1 MNNLLGYIEKLVV
14 ANKELQRV
22 NSGLYNDDLG
32 AAAVDIDYA
41 LEKLC
46 DLVGLDKGSMEHTRL
61 VDGRRRAA

>member
-22 NSGLYNDDLG
+22 NSELYNEDLDW
-32 AAAVDIDYA
+32 AAVDIDYA

-46 DLVGLDKGSMEHTRL
+46 VLVGLDKGTMERTRL

>member
-22 NSGLYNDDLG
+22 NSGLYNEDLD

-61 VDGRRRAA
+61 ADGRRRAA

>member
-22 NSGLYNDDLG
+22 NSGLYNDDLD
-32 AAAVDIDYA
+32 AAAVDIDCA

>member
-22 NSGLYNDDLG
+22 NGELYNEDLD
-32 AAAVDIDYA
+32 AAAVDIDDA

-46 DLVGLDKGSMEHTRL
+46 DLVGLDKGSLERVRL

>member
-22 NSGLYNDDLG
+22 NSELYNEDLD
-32 AAAVDIDYA
+32 AAVVDIDYA

-46 DLVGLDKGSMEHTRL
+46 GLVGLDKRTMEGTRL

>member
-22 NSGLYNDDLG
+22 NSGLHNEDLD
-32 AAAVDIDYA
+32 AAAVDIDCA

-46 DLVGLDKGSMEHTRL
+46 DLVGLDKGSMEHFRI